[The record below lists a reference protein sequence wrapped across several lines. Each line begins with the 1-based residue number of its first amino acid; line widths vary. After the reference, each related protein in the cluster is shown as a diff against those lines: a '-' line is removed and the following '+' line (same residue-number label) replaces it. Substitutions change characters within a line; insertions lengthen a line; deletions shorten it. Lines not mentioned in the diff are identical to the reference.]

1 MSYRWPLICIVL
13 LNNAKEAKFDFT
25 FTGELYN
32 KLDETSDVLNFE
44 DGFKDWEAVGVNIT
58 EYNEENEVE
67 HYLEPEPPGNLAS
80 NIPFNKIFYLYF
92 SISK

>member
-32 KLDETSDVLNFE
+32 KLDEKSDVLDFE
-44 DGFKDWEAVGVNIT
+44 SGFNDWEAVGVNIT